1 MTSAPISKN
10 RQARRLGGA
19 LLLTVALGLLSRKL
33 HLHIPLW
40 DKSLGDVL
48 YAVAAYLVLAL
59 ARPRWSARRV
69 AGWSLLFCLAVEAFQ
84 LTPIPLRLSGN
95 PVLRLLL
102 GTTFAWHD
110 VACYFVGVGL
120 IWAIDQAWLR
130 PTLQAR
136 PAENP

>member
-1 MTSAPISKN
+1 MTSALIHKN
-10 RQARRLGGA
+10 QQAWRLGGA
-19 LLLTVALGLLSRKL
+19 LLFTVALGLLSRKL
-33 HLHIPLW
+33 HLHFSLW

-59 ARPRWSARRV
+59 ARPRWSTRRV
-69 AGWSLLFCLAVEAFQ
+69 AGWSLLFCLAVETFQ
-84 LTPIPLRLSGN
+84 LTPIPMRLSGN

-130 PTLQAR
+130 PAVLR
-136 PAENP
+136 EG